1 MVIFGINALEF
12 FRVQILEEKWKL
24 PIFRTK
30 MSHILGRQTI
40 VTFENFTLKFLKVQ
54 ISIQNK
60 RNLKLGSKN
69 NFLDKFRK
77 EFEKTIE
84 ISAFEFIKC
93 KVWCKTKKLWAWNQS
108 ALFGYFYPEFKKLLP
123 YFISAPSNL
132 EKHIFLC
139 QKKNKKTLGPKCLY
153 LGTIRLEFEKIII
166 MFEINTLEFFKM
178 PSFT

>member
-12 FRVQILEEKWKL
+12 FRVQILEEKWKF

-93 KVWCKTKKLWAWNQS
+93 KV
-108 ALFGYFYPEFKKLLP
+108 
-123 YFISAPSNL
+123 
-132 EKHIFLC
+132 
-139 QKKNKKTLGPKCLY
+139 
-153 LGTIRLEFEKIII
+153 
-166 MFEINTLEFFKM
+166 
-178 PSFT
+178 

>member
-1 MVIFGINALEF
+1 MQV
-12 FRVQILEEKWKL
+12 LEEKWKF

-40 VTFENFTLKFLKVQ
+40 VTFEKFTLKFVKVQ

-93 KVWCKTKKLWAWNQS
+93 KV
-108 ALFGYFYPEFKKLLP
+108 
-123 YFISAPSNL
+123 
-132 EKHIFLC
+132 
-139 QKKNKKTLGPKCLY
+139 
-153 LGTIRLEFEKIII
+153 
-166 MFEINTLEFFKM
+166 
-178 PSFT
+178 

>member
-1 MVIFGINALEF
+1 MQV
-12 FRVQILEEKWKL
+12 LEEKWKF

-30 MSHILGRQTI
+30 MSHILERQTI
-40 VTFENFTLKFLKVQ
+40 VTFEKFTLKFVKVQ

-93 KVWCKTKKLWAWNQS
+93 KV
-108 ALFGYFYPEFKKLLP
+108 
-123 YFISAPSNL
+123 
-132 EKHIFLC
+132 
-139 QKKNKKTLGPKCLY
+139 
-153 LGTIRLEFEKIII
+153 
-166 MFEINTLEFFKM
+166 
-178 PSFT
+178 

>member
-1 MVIFGINALEF
+1 MQV
-12 FRVQILEEKWKL
+12 LEEKWKF

-40 VTFENFTLKFLKVQ
+40 VTFEKLTLKFVKVQ

-93 KVWCKTKKLWAWNQS
+93 KV
-108 ALFGYFYPEFKKLLP
+108 
-123 YFISAPSNL
+123 
-132 EKHIFLC
+132 
-139 QKKNKKTLGPKCLY
+139 
-153 LGTIRLEFEKIII
+153 
-166 MFEINTLEFFKM
+166 
-178 PSFT
+178 